1 MATKAWVSQQKPVE
15 EVFVQN
21 DAVSVCM
28 LINRRASTVR
38 VIDFRAGPS
47 SAKRLFVQ
55 SFAKREALHKV
66 YTLVER
72 DEVATWVKL
81 GFAKEGNIPAFYKRS
96 DAFLLGCT
104 VWSSAASPDPD
115 EPPTQSE
122 TRIVA
127 AKASGAGMSAAQEQ
141 MERTIATAK
150 KWLKEGQAKP
160 LPSAKVT
167 LVNELESRKAVAAA
181 LRNGRAITAFEAFGR
196 GVERRYF
203 SVTVRGGFELC
214 ASTEAQSCFSNAYLE
229 LLQGP
234 RGEGERFATSSALGA
249 LCDALLSD
257 GVVSCFSLAPSDDV
271 ALTAAF
277 LQNGFRRTGL
287 LAEHLLM
294 GGRRRD
300 AIVWSRKLANPSDE

>member
-81 GFAKEGNIPAFYKRS
+81 GFAKEGSIPAFYKRS

-104 VWSSAASPDPD
+104 VWSSAASPDALVMLAEGFKPCTAFL
-115 EPPTQSE
+115 EGSLPPIS
-122 TRIVA
+122 A
-127 AKASGAGMSAAQEQ
+127 GAGRWLAHNPAQFL
-141 MERTIATAK
+141 RH
-150 KWLKEGQAKP
+150 L
-160 LPSAKVT
+160 
-167 LVNELESRKAVAAA
+167 NE
-181 LRNGRAITAFEAFGR
+181 
-196 GVERRYF
+196 
-203 SVTVRGGFELC
+203 
-214 ASTEAQSCFSNAYLE
+214 
-229 LLQGP
+229 
-234 RGEGERFATSSALGA
+234 
-249 LCDALLSD
+249 
-257 GVVSCFSLAPSDDV
+257 
-271 ALTAAF
+271 
-277 LQNGFRRTGL
+277 
-287 LAEHLLM
+287 
-294 GGRRRD
+294 
-300 AIVWSRKLANPSDE
+300 RKLYERHGPNITGWMQLST